1 MVRETFKEASDVLG
15 MDLWELCQR
24 GPEEELNRTAVTQP
38 LLLTASVALWRQ
50 WMLDGGPRPDF
61 VAGHSLGEYS
71 ALVAAESLR
80 FLDAVRLVRLRGEL
94 MQTAVPQGEGR
105 MAAILGLDDDQV
117 REACASSSGQGKDIV
132 EAVNFNAPGQVVIA
146 GATAAVERAIEAC
159 KSMGAKRAMPLPVS
173 VPSHCALMRD
183 AADELA
189 EELQSVSF
197 DSAVIP
203 VVQNVTAQVSQ
214 DKQTLIDNLV
224 RQLYSAVRWT
234 DSVRLLVAEG
244 VDTMV
249 ECGPGRVLSG
259 LVKRID
265 KQVDLHALEKP
276 DGFSDTLDMLKAN
289 V

>member
-94 MQTAVPQGEGR
+94 MQAAVPQGEGR

-183 AADELA
+183 AAEELA
-189 EELQSVSF
+189 EELQSVTF